1 MIKGGTMKI
10 KEVIQTILKQSDHT
24 FETLAKALDITPS
37 YLKVLEKGDRLPSNQ
52 MIKTLEKI
60 LKTSF
65 KKEKESSALGSEN
78 KAKGIIEFLND
89 KDEKLN
95 KDHLVDEE

>member
-1 MIKGGTMKI
+1 MDI
-10 KEVIQTILKQSDHT
+10 KEVIQNILNQSDYT

-52 MIKTLEKI
+52 TIEGLEKI
-60 LKTSF
+60 LKTSL
-65 KKEKESSALGSEN
+65 KKEKKSSALGSEN
-78 KAKGIIEFLND
+78 KAKGIVEFLND
-89 KDEKLN
+89 EDTPLK